1 MGPKRHRITMI
12 GIAGDS
18 GAGKSTYATALQELL
33 GPERVTVLTLDD
45 YHSLDRDE
53 RNAIGITALNPW
65 KANNLG
71 LLIDHVW
78 ALRHGRAIVKPTYD
92 HATGRFGAMEEIV
105 PRDIIILEGLHT
117 LYLERLREALDLRM
131 YFDTDNALR
140 VRWKV
145 RRDSGA
151 RGYTPQEVLVEIER
165 RRPDVMRY
173 IEPQKAFADLVIHY
187 MPDESLEP
195 SPEYPEPVRVVFAER
210 LRRNKRIL
218 VKWLALGARLGLVH
232 AEHVQDIVE
241 GEEME
246 VAALWGTTQQSAL
259 QSLVEMVS
267 DSQLFHEHITSLG
280 KTLDYDPIGVSR
292 ILVSSMILLLDR
304 NFRHDEQGL
313 RQM

>member
-1 MGPKRHRITMI
+1 MVSRRHRITMI

-18 GAGKSTYATALQELL
+18 GAGKSTYAAALQELL
-33 GPERVTVLTLDD
+33 GVDRVTVLTLDD

-53 RNAIGITALNPW
+53 RNAIGVTALNPW

-71 LLIDHVW
+71 LLIEHVW
-78 ALRHGRAIVKPTYD
+78 ALRHGKPIVKPTYD
-92 HATGRFGAMEEIV
+92 HATGRFGPMEEIV
-105 PRDIIILEGLHT
+105 PKDIVILEGLHT
-117 LYLERLREALDLRM
+117 LYLEKLREALDLRI
-131 YFDTDNALR
+131 YFDTDNELR

-151 RGYTPQEVLVEIER
+151 RGYTPQEVLEEIER

-187 MPDESLEP
+187 MPDKTLP
-195 SPEYPEPVRVVFAER
+195 PTPEYPEPVRVVFAER

-232 AEHVQDIVE
+232 AEHVHDIVE

-267 DSQLFHEHITSLG
+267 DSQLFHEHITRLG

-292 ILVSSMILLLDR
+292 ILVASMILLLDR
-304 NFRHDEQGL
+304 NFRHDEQIL
-313 RQM
+313 RQL